1 MIPGLDRDRKLGI
14 MIPGRARDRKV
25 GIVIPVL
32 PCLTTDC
39 VITLVQPP
47 SGLVQ
52 RNGDPAHWRLGAP
65 LRATRPGSCPP
76 IRALSAY
83 LKRTSVQSQL
93 QLNRKVLV
101 TALPHQHRGLSHG
114 YRECGL
120 RRSRRKWDRQAHLHQ
135 PWGQLQQN
143 RL

>member
-1 MIPGLDRDRKLGI
+1 MDHDRKLGMVIPGLDRDRKLGI

-52 RNGDPAHWRLGAP
+52 RNGDPAHWRLGAL
-65 LRATRPGSCPP
+65 LRATRPSKFPP
-76 IRALSAY
+76 IRPLS
-83 LKRTSVQSQL
+83 T
-93 QLNRKVLV
+93 
-101 TALPHQHRGLSHG
+101 
-114 YRECGL
+114 
-120 RRSRRKWDRQAHLHQ
+120 
-135 PWGQLQQN
+135 
-143 RL
+143 